1 MVWLGILA
9 VANVN
14 GALREFLLVA
24 LLGQTLARAL
34 STILLCLLV
43 AILARATIGWI
54 GARNASEA
62 WRVGLLWLALT
73 LGFEFL
79 AGHYLF
85 GDSWEQLLREYDL
98 AAGRIWA
105 IVPLVT
111 LIAPR
116 WAWGRTTARSRG
128 GAAMLVLAVGAGG
141 SACADGPAANRVGSS
156 PSHRS
161 ADEPG
166 PWAIR
171 LDGAGPIAYGMPV
184 EQAAAAARDSAG
196 ARPGGNGCAFV
207 RFGDMPDGMQLMVE
221 GGRIVRAD
229 VTTGRH
235 PTDRGA
241 RLGMS
246 EAQVQAVYGE
256 SLQVRPHK
264 YDSAGRYLVLGPDA
278 GADSLRIVF
287 ETDGR
292 VVTRYRA
299 GVLPAVE
306 YVEGCG

>member
-1 MVWLGILA
+1 MTAPTSSSRSLPYVRAAAVWLGILA
-9 VANVN
+9 IANVN

-34 STILLCLLV
+34 STILLCVLV

-128 GAAMLVLAVGAGG
+128 GAAMLLLAFGAGG
-141 SACADGPAANRVGSS
+141 SACADAPAANRVGSS

-161 ADEPG
+161 AHQSG
-166 PWAIR
+166 GWSVR
-171 LDGAGPIAYGMPV
+171 LGGAGPIAYGMSV
-184 EQAAAAARDSAG
+184 EQAQAAAGDSNG
-196 ARPGGNGCAFV
+196 ARPRGEGCAFQ
-207 RFGDMPDGMQLMVE
+207 RFGNMPDGM
-221 GGRIVRAD
+221 
-229 VTTGRH
+229 T
-235 PTDRGA
+235 
-241 RLGMS
+241 
-246 EAQVQAVYGE
+246 
-256 SLQVRPHK
+256 
-264 YDSAGRYLVLGPDA
+264 
-278 GADSLRIVF
+278 
-287 ETDGR
+287 
-292 VVTRYRA
+292 
-299 GVLPAVE
+299 
-306 YVEGCG
+306 